1 MDARLAKNLCR
12 SEARWREEV
21 MPAGSSGEVTPTS
34 SGSDAGAY
42 TPGGKM
48 SQSADTGQ
56 SPSVPLCGQTKTF
69 EKEHC
74 GEVRCAHERRENFSE
89 PVW

>member
-21 MPAGSSGEVTPTS
+21 MPAGSAGEVRPTA

-42 TPGGKM
+42 VPGGKI
-48 SQSADTGQ
+48 
-56 SPSVPLCGQTKTF
+56 
-69 EKEHC
+69 
-74 GEVRCAHERRENFSE
+74 E
-89 PVW
+89 PVC